1 MSIPQP
7 DLVVVL
13 GEEAS
18 FECHASGDPAVRLV
32 WRRLLDEGGVGSSG
46 SDTPLDAKLDDNR
59 SSFKVLHIYTL
70 GCT

>member
-32 WRRLLDEGGVGSSG
+32 WRRLLDEGGGSS

-70 GCT
+70 GT